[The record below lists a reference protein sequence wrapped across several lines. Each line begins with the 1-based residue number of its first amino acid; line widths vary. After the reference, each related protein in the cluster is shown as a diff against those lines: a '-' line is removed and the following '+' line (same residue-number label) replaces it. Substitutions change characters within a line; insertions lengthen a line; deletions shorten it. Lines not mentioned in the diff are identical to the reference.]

1 MSKKNYKKRGKH
13 TVYVFNDDINTYEHV
28 ITQLR
33 DLCGHNYFQ
42 SIQCTNIIH
51 SVGKCD
57 VYTGPYNICC
67 EIHDE
72 LIESGLTAIILK
84 K

>member
-1 MSKKNYKKRGKH
+1 MSKPNYKKRGKYIIH
-13 TVYVFNDDINTYEHV
+13 VLNDDVNTYEYV
-28 ITQLR
+28 TTQLR
-33 DLCGHNYFQ
+33 EVCGHNYFQ

-57 VYTGPYNICC
+57 VFTGPYNMCS
-67 EIHDE
+67 EVYTE
-72 LIESGLTAIILK
+72 LLESGLNVTISK